1 MEFLILFFII
11 AFIISVIAITERN
24 FGERKG
30 PDHSLHSGW
39 SSDGADLTS
48 LDPNPITQSQLIY
61 DQAGFESSDRHS
73 PYDSCTPA
81 NAEPA
86 YDQPAYD
93 SCAPMDT
100 APRNF
105 KRDGCSDSGG
115 SFDSR
120 NAYSTDSRSS
130 SY

>member
-11 AFIISVIAITERN
+11 AFIISVIAITGRN

-39 SSDGADLTS
+39 SSDGADLMS
-48 LDPNPITQSQLIY
+48 LDPSPITQSQLIY
-61 DQAGFESSDRHS
+61 DQAGFESGDRHS
-73 PYDSCTPA
+73 PYDSCAPA

-100 APRNF
+100 APGDF
-105 KRDGCSDSGG
+105 GGGGCSDSGG
-115 SFDSR
+115 SFDSGG
-120 NAYSTDSRSS
+120 ACSTDSGSG